1 MHIDASELRALSR
14 DLKAGAGQVRP
25 RAEQVVKKS
34 AFDIEA
40 TGKINAPVDTG
51 NLESSISTD
60 IDGLT
65 AQIGPTAEYGGYVE
79 YGTSKMDA
87 QPYMGPAVD
96 RHAPTFESALGQ
108 VGEKIL

>member
-1 MHIDASELRALSR
+1 MHIDASELGELAR
-14 DLKAGAGQVRP
+14 DLKAGAAGVEAKAP
-25 RAEQVVKKS
+25 LVVKRT

-40 TGKINAPVDTG
+40 TGKVNAPVDTG

-60 IDGLT
+60 VDGLT
-65 AQIGPTAEYGGYVE
+65 AEIGPTAEYGGYVE

-87 QPYMGPAVD
+87 QPYMGPATD
-96 RHAPTFESALGQ
+96 RHAPAFESALGQ